1 MPYVKALL
9 TGFGT
14 AIGAA
19 VLWILISFILPVFG
33 PMLIGRLLNRGGTSG
48 AVIESGSI
56 LLAALVGFV
65 IGTLWGMRRFV
76 VAN

>member
-9 TGFGT
+9 TGFG
-14 AIGAA
+14 AALAVA

-33 PMLIGRLLNRGGTSG
+33 PMLISRLLRRSGGSAASIG
-48 AVIESGSI
+48 SGSI
-56 LLAALVGFV
+56 LLAALIGFV
-65 IGTLWGMRRFV
+65 IGTWWGVHRFV